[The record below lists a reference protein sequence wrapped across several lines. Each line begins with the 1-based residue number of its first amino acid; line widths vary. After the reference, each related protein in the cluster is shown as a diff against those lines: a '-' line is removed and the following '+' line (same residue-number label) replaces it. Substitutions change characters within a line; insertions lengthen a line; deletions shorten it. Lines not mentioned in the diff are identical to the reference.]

1 MCQNGGVCGTLDAH
15 LEGEDEQRVKD
26 GVDDDCSNCG
36 THCHMR
42 MSCAAQGTV
51 QTEVEVGHHIAI
63 EDDDHVVVGILQG
76 VFRCA
81 EEQQQ
86 GVDEHQ
92 SEHSHNDADDDIERH
107 QIAQHPFR
115 CLVVLLS

>member
-1 MCQNGGVCGTLDAH
+1 MWMPRTA
-15 LEGEDEQRVKD
+15 QR
-26 GVDDDCSNCG
+26 
-36 THCHMR
+36 
-42 MSCAAQGTV
+42 TV
-51 QTEVEVGHHIAI
+51 QAQIEVSDHIAI
-63 EDDDHVVVGILQG
+63 EDDGHVVVGILQG